1 MQPTNA
7 RGSVVA
13 NRPLLDPAEDD
24 ETNWKGETK
33 MRTVII
39 AACLLAIAGSS
50 VKAQTVTRYPPL
62 APETM
67 TPEQKAMYDSIMA
80 GPRHSIEGPFNAWLR
95 SPVLGDRLQRVGEYL
110 RFNTTIPHN
119 LNEFAILITAVEWNS
134 GFEWY
139 AHYPLAI
146 KAGLEPAVAADLQE
160 KRRPTGMTP
169 DETLVY
175 DFATQLHRQHQ
186 VTDAV
191 FAAAVKRFGEQGVT
205 DLVALLGY
213 YGLVSMT
220 LNVAEVTPP
229 KDESSLAAP
238 PK

>member
-1 MQPTNA
+1 MSLKVGRFLNFA
-7 RGSVVA
+7 RNGA
-13 NRPLLDPAEDD
+13 
-24 ETNWKGETK
+24 TGWKGETI
-33 MRTVII
+33 MRRVMV
-39 AACLLAIAGSS
+39 AACVLAVAGLP
-50 VKAQTVTRYPPL
+50 VQAQTVTRYPPL
-62 APETM
+62 APEAM
-67 TPEQKAMYDSIMA
+67 TPEQKAMYDGIMA

-110 RFNTTIPHN
+110 RFNTTVPHN

-139 AHYPLAI
+139 AHYPLAM
-146 KAGLEPAVAADLQE
+146 KAGLEPGIATDLQE
-160 KRRPTGMTP
+160 GRRPASMTA

-175 DFATQLHRQHQ
+175 DFATQLHRRHQ
-186 VTDAV
+186 VTDTV

-220 LNVAEVTPP
+220 LNVAEVAPPNNEQVLPPPP
-229 KDESSLAAP
+229 K
-238 PK
+238 

>member
-1 MQPTNA
+1 
-7 RGSVVA
+7 
-13 NRPLLDPAEDD
+13 
-24 ETNWKGETK
+24 
-33 MRTVII
+33 MRTVIV
-39 AACLLAIAGSS
+39 AACLIAVAGLS

-62 APETM
+62 APEAM
-67 TPEQKAMYDSIMA
+67 TPEQKAMYDGIMA

-110 RFNTTIPHN
+110 RFNTTVPHN
-119 LNEFAILITAVEWNS
+119 LNEFAILITAVEWNR

-139 AHYPLAI
+139 AHYPLAM
-146 KAGLEPAVAADLQE
+146 KAGLEPAVATDLRE
-160 KRRPTGMTP
+160 GRRPAGMTA

-175 DFATQLHRQHQ
+175 DFATQLHRKHQ
-186 VTDAV
+186 VSDTV

-220 LNVAEVTPP
+220 LNVAEVAPP
-229 KDESSLAAP
+229 EGGPGLPAP

>member
-1 MQPTNA
+1 
-7 RGSVVA
+7 
-13 NRPLLDPAEDD
+13 
-24 ETNWKGETK
+24 
-33 MRTVII
+33 MRTVI
-39 AACLLAIAGSS
+39 AAAYLLAVAGLS
-50 VKAQTVTRYPPL
+50 VHVQAQTVTRYPPL
-62 APETM
+62 APEAM
-67 TPEQKAMYDSIMA
+67 APEQKAMYDSIMA

-95 SPVLGDRLQRVGEYL
+95 SPLLGDRLQRVGEYL

-139 AHYPLAI
+139 AHYPLAM
-146 KAGLEPAVAADLQE
+146 KAGLEPGVATDLQE
-160 KRRPTGMTP
+160 GRRPANMTE
-169 DETLVY
+169 DEALIY

-186 VTDAV
+186 VADAV
-191 FAAAVKRFGEQGVT
+191 FTAAVKRFGEQGVT

-229 KDESSLAAP
+229 KNGPGLAAL

>member
-1 MQPTNA
+1 
-7 RGSVVA
+7 
-13 NRPLLDPAEDD
+13 
-24 ETNWKGETK
+24 
-33 MRTVII
+33 MRTVIV
-39 AACLLAIAGSS
+39 AAYLLAVAGLP
-50 VKAQTVTRYPPL
+50 VQAQTITRYPPL
-62 APETM
+62 APEAM
-67 TPEQKAMYDSIMA
+67 APEQKAMYDSIMA

-139 AHYPLAI
+139 AHYPLAM
-146 KAGLEPAVAADLQE
+146 KAGLEPGVAADLQE
-160 KRRPTGMTP
+160 RRRPASMTD
-169 DETLVY
+169 DEALVY

-186 VTDAV
+186 VADAV
-191 FAAAVKRFGEQGVT
+191 FTAAVKRFGEQGVT

-229 KDESSLAAP
+229 KEGPGLAAL

>member
-1 MQPTNA
+1 
-7 RGSVVA
+7 
-13 NRPLLDPAEDD
+13 
-24 ETNWKGETK
+24 
-33 MRTVII
+33 MRRMLR
-39 AACLLAIAGSS
+39 AACLLTVAGLPAQ
-50 VKAQTVTRYPPL
+50 AQTVTRYPPL
-62 APETM
+62 APEAM
-67 TPEQKAMYDSIMA
+67 SSEQKSMYDSIMA

-139 AHYPLAI
+139 AHYPLAM

-160 KRRPTGMTP
+160 GRRPGNMTV
-169 DETLVY
+169 DEVLVY
-175 DFATQLHRQHQ
+175 DFATQLHRKHQ

-220 LNVAEVTPP
+220 LNVAEV
-229 KDESSLAAP
+229 AP
-238 PK
+238 PKNEHGLAPPPK

>member
-1 MQPTNA
+1 
-7 RGSVVA
+7 
-13 NRPLLDPAEDD
+13 
-24 ETNWKGETK
+24 
-33 MRTVII
+33 MRTVIMV
-39 AACLLAIAGSS
+39 ACLLAIAGLP
-50 VKAQTVTRYPPL
+50 VQAQTVMRYPPL
-62 APETM
+62 APEAM

-134 GFEWY
+134 GFEWH
-139 AHYPLAI
+139 AHYPLAM
-146 KAGLEPAVAADLQE
+146 KAGLEPGIATDLQE
-160 KRRPTGMTP
+160 GRRPANMTA

-175 DFATQLHRQHQ
+175 DFATQLHRKHQ
-186 VTDAV
+186 VSDAV

-205 DLVALLGY
+205 DLIALLGY

-220 LNVAEVTPP
+220 LNVAEVMPP
-229 KDESSLAAP
+229 NNEQALP
-238 PK
+238 PPLK

>member
-1 MQPTNA
+1 
-7 RGSVVA
+7 
-13 NRPLLDPAEDD
+13 
-24 ETNWKGETK
+24 
-33 MRTVII
+33 MRRVLM
-39 AACLLAIAGSS
+39 AACLLAVAGLAGQ
-50 VKAQTVTRYPPL
+50 AQTVTRYPPL
-62 APETM
+62 DPEAM
-67 TPEQKAMYDSIMA
+67 TPEQKAMYDGIMA

-95 SPVLGDRLQRVGEYL
+95 SPALGDRLQRVGEYL
-110 RFNTTIPHN
+110 RFNTTVPHN

-134 GFEWY
+134 GFEWH
-139 AHYPLAI
+139 AHYPLAM
-146 KAGLEPAVAADLQE
+146 KAGLEPAVAKDLQE
-160 KRRPTGMTP
+160 GRRPANMTV

-175 DFATQLHRQHQ
+175 DFATQLHRKHQ
-186 VTDAV
+186 VSDAV

-229 KDESSLAAP
+229 KNEQSLAPP